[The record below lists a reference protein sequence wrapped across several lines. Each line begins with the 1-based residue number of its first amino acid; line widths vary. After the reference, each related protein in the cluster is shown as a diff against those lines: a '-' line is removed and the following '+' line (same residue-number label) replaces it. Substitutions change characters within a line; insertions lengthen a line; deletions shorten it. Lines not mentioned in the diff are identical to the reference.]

1 MTLSPE
7 AAVAVGEAG
16 VAAAISLA
24 DLSTAAAIGMGGG
37 HGGGIG
43 GGHFGGMGGGGHF
56 GDGGH
61 FAGGPFHGGRDRDFD
76 DRHGRRLGFAPFF
89 GDYGYYDSDCWRW
102 TQYRRRV
109 WVCD

>member
-1 MTLSPE
+1 MSM
-7 AAVAVGEAG
+7 GG
-16 VAAAISLA
+16 
-24 DLSTAAAIGMGGG
+24 GGGG
-37 HGGGIG
+37 HGGGMG

-61 FAGGPFHGGRDRDFD
+61 FAGGHFHGGRDRDFD
-76 DRHGRRLGFAPFF
+76 DRHGRRFGFAPFF